1 MDPFPASVKNF
12 PRAGYNLF
20 VMTDSGPSPEKIF
33 APPPEKEGMAKYIL
47 MAAGGCLILLLIF
60 GTIIWFVFRVTAGPV
75 DIVNRQLNAIRSG
88 DVDKA
93 YSYCS
98 GAFKE
103 NTNLE
108 AFRNFVES
116 YPILKSATEYSSLN
130 REISGSMATL
140 KGSIK
145 AKDGS
150 SLPAEF
156 RLTKENGAW
165 KVQYIS
171 MSPSGIANQQSEEKR
186 EQQETRDGNPI
197 TKLVNPEEADKEQ
210 EPAGAATGL
219 RITQVNVE
227 KQSANNSSTIRLKF
241 QVLGFENDRSAGTA
255 RMSLI
260 QDLKT
265 FGPAGNLLQGLSQ
278 DGIKE
283 LNESGSPQDYNYADF
298 INTLTIPFDYPKGKY
313 TARITVHDQ
322 ISGGVTETTAEFLI
336 P

>member
-1 MDPFPASVKNF
+1 
-12 PRAGYNLF
+12 
-20 VMTDSGPSPEKIF
+20 MTDPGPSPDKIF
-33 APPPEKEGMAKYIL
+33 AQPPEKEGLAKYIL
-47 MAAGGCLILLLIF
+47 LAAGGCSILLLIF
-60 GTIIWFVFRVTAGPV
+60 GAIIWFVFRVTAGPV
-75 DIVNRQLNAIRSG
+75 DIVNRQLNAISSG

-98 GAFKE
+98 GAFKD

-116 YPILKSATEYSSLN
+116 YPILKSASEYSANN
-130 REISGSMATL
+130 REISGNMATL

-171 MSPSGIANQQSEEKR
+171 MSPSGIANQQSQKSQPR
-186 EQQETRDGNPI
+186 ETQEGNPI
-197 TKLVNPEEADKEQ
+197 TKLIKPDEAEKEQ
-210 EPAGAATGL
+210 GPDTGTGL

-227 KQSANNSSTIRLKF
+227 KESANNSSTIRLKF
-241 QVLGFENDRSAGTA
+241 QVLGFRNDRSNGAA
-255 RMSLI
+255 RMSLV

-265 FGPAGNLLQGLSQ
+265 FGPAGNLLQELSK